1 MRCAGSHHAP
11 PRWMGKRADYSVS
24 RRVDKT
30 ALPGELARPV
40 HIFWC
45 NRWTDR
51 AIMPPRP
58 QRTRVP
64 ELLAAVE
71 GSTQMGDAEAS
82 PVHPSVTPKFA
93 PSLAP

>member
-1 MRCAGSHHAP
+1 
-11 PRWMGKRADYSVS
+11 
-24 RRVDKT
+24 
-30 ALPGELARPV
+30 
-40 HIFWC
+40 
-45 NRWTDR
+45 
-51 AIMPPRP
+51 MPPRL